1 MGTKCIPSWANI
13 FMGIFEEKYIYPL
26 NNNMKLLYLRY
37 MDHIFVTWTG
47 TLEELIKFREQMDTV
62 PPATKFD
69 FNFSLHSI
77 NFTDTVAHKILTEKL
92 GATLY
97 RKKFTP
103 QLYLHHIS
111 EHPESLKHRN
121 PFAQE
126 LRKYAQAKMISKL
139 TELKSKLTKRGYKEE
154 EIGKNINKPS
164 NTERKEALKET
175 TSKYTNRISL
185 ILTYNQTLANV

>member
-1 MGTKCIPSWANI
+1 
-13 FMGIFEEKYIYPL
+13 MGIFEEKYIYPL

-37 MDHIFVTWTG
+37 MDHIFLTWTG

-111 EHPESLKHRN
+111 EHPESLKHGN

-126 LRKYAQAKMISKL
+126 LR
-139 TELKSKLTKRGYKEE
+139 KSKLTKRGYKEE

-185 ILTYNQTLANV
+185 ILTYNQTLPNV